1 MGSTP
6 LPPLRPWV
14 VSQRLRSSP
23 PLSKP
28 SKGQAC
34 GLDVRG
40 AGGGRSGRGSCGGGP
55 APRPPRSPGGDRRV
69 GDGREAGGGTLSL
82 GAAPGPGSPPPRSPA
97 LASSHPLPN
106 PNSSSPASRALS
118 FITNNNDAYRIA
130 WTYPTSSDPSAPA
143 PGPPPLVPG
152 PSVREAGARPGRQAW
167 ARPITHLS
175 VFALRVKPPGGVAD
189 ASGFF
194 LSVFVR
200 FIYERI
206 ALGSGKGR

>member
-14 VSQRLRSSP
+14 APQRLRSSP

-55 APRPPRSPGGDRRV
+55 APRPPRSPGGDRRA

-82 GAAPGPGSPPPRSPA
+82 GAAPGPGSRPPRSPA

-143 PGPPPLVPG
+143 PGPPPSSPG
-152 PSVREAGARPGRQAW
+152 PRCGRPEPGPAGRPGHG
-167 ARPITHLS
+167 PSHTSL
-175 VFALRVKPPGGVAD
+175 FALRVKPPGGVAD
-189 ASGFF
+189 ASGFS